1 MAANAGTVVLK
12 GNKSGRTYTVDA
24 YVPDATAT
32 FLTLNGSGIAA
43 TTTGTHWTAPASEDC
58 TLVDIS
64 IGTAPT
70 AVGAILQ
77 LNDAN
82 QNGATIR
89 WANQLAANP
98 NRMKLAIGIPSGAQI
113 SFLQF

>member
-1 MAANAGTVVLK
+1 MAANAGTVVLV
-12 GNKSGRTYTVDA
+12 GKSGRTYTVDA

-32 FLTLNGSGIAA
+32 FLGLNSSGLAA
-43 TTTGTHWTAPASEDC
+43 STSPTTWRAPEEC
-58 TLVDIS
+58 LLKDIS
-64 IGTAPT
+64 IGAAPT

-77 LNDAN
+77 LNNAN
-82 QNGATIR
+82 ANGGTVR

-98 NRMKLAIGIPSGAQI
+98 NRMRLNVPIRAGDFL

>member
-1 MAANAGTVVLK
+1 MAANAGNVVLV
-12 GNKSGRTYTVDA
+12 GKSGRTYTIDT
-24 YVPDATAT
+24 YVPDAVAT
-32 FLTLNGSGIAA
+32 NLALNPSGLAA
-43 TTTGTHWTAPASEDC
+43 STSPTHYTTVEPC

-64 IGTAPT
+64 IAAAPT

-77 LNDAN
+77 VGDAN
-82 QNGATIR
+82 VNGGAIR

-98 NRMKLAIGIPSGAQI
+98 NRPRLRIPLPPGVQI

>member
-1 MAANAGTVVLK
+1 MAAQAGTIVLL
-12 GNKSGRTYTVDA
+12 GNSGRTYTVDT
-24 YVPDATAT
+24 YVPDAVAT
-32 FLTLNGSGIAA
+32 FLGLNASGLASSTSPTHYTTLE
-43 TTTGTHWTAPASEDC
+43 PC

-70 AVGAILQ
+70 AVGCITQ
-77 LNDAN
+77 FGDAN
-82 QNGATIR
+82 VNGGAVR

-98 NRMKLAIGIPSGAQI
+98 NRMKLRIPIASNTQL

>member
-1 MAANAGTVVLK
+1 MAANAGNVVLV
-12 GNKSGRTYTVDA
+12 GKSGRTYTIDT
-24 YVPDATAT
+24 YVPDAVAT
-32 FLTLNGSGIAA
+32 NLALNPSGLAA
-43 TTTGTHWTAPASEDC
+43 STSPTHYTTVEQC

-64 IGTAPT
+64 IAAAPT

-77 LNDAN
+77 VGDAN
-82 QNGATIR
+82 VNGGAIR

-98 NRMKLAIGIPSGAQI
+98 NRPRLRVPLPAGVQI

>member
-1 MAANAGTVVLK
+1 MAANAGTIKLV
-12 GNKSGRTYTVDA
+12 GQSGRTYTLDV

-32 FLTLNGSGIAA
+32 TLALNSSGLAGA
-43 TTTGTHWTAPASEDC
+43 SSPTTWRAPEPC
-58 TLVDIS
+58 LIKDIS
-64 IGTAPT
+64 IAAAPT

-77 LNDAN
+77 LNNAN
-82 QNGATIR
+82 ANGGTIR

-98 NRMKLAIGIPSGAQI
+98 NRMLLNLPIKAGDFM